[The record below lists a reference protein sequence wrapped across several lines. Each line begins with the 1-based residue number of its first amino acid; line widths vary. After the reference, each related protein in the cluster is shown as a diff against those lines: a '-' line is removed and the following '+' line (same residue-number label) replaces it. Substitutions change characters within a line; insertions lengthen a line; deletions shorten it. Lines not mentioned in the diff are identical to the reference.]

1 MVFPRVHPMPRR
13 HASRRAGR
21 RASARSAAQHRQERF
36 QESAIHDRALYGC
49 GCGLVFEADVST
61 SVECPH
67 CGEMQAW

>member
-21 RASARSAAQHRQERF
+21 RASARPAAHRQEQF

>member
-13 HASRRAGR
+13 HASRRAR
-21 RASARSAAQHRQERF
+21 RASTRPAAHRQEQF

>member
-1 MVFPRVHPMPRR
+1 MPRR
-13 HASRRAGR
+13 HAARRGR
-21 RASARSAAQHRQERF
+21 RTSARPASHRREQF

>member
-21 RASARSAAQHRQERF
+21 HASARPPVNRQEQF

-61 SVECPH
+61 TVECPH
-67 CGEMQAW
+67 CGETQAW

>member
-1 MVFPRVHPMPRR
+1 MPRR
-13 HASRRAGR
+13 HASRRGR
-21 RASARSAAQHRQERF
+21 RASAHHTANRQEQF